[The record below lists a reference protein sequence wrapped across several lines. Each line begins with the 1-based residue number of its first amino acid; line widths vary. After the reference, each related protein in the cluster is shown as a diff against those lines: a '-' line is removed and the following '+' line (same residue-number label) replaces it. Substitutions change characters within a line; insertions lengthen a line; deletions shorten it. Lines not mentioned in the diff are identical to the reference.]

1 MSKFICSIE
10 PPKLGK
16 VNLPHQIPDIQIE
29 IENLALAFFFFFFND
44 EISESLW
51 YVSVSLNAFL
61 GHNRTMLVG
70 SGLLHYM

>member
-29 IENLALAFFFFFFND
+29 IENLALAFFFFFFLMMR
-44 EISESLW
+44 SAR
-51 YVSVSLNAFL
+51 AF
-61 GHNRTMLVG
+61 GTCQFP
-70 SGLLHYM
+70 